1 MGPEEEVRFDGFLH
15 GVGIDALVT
24 GLFVGAEVGVRPAVE
39 GAFFHFG
46 EEVGREFVTQAA
58 AGKVEDA
65 KGALSA
71 AISAYAKAAKGGV
84 IKKKTAQRKASRLQL
99 ALNRAAAA
107 PKATKTAKA

>member
-1 MGPEEEVRFDGFLH
+1 MPNTKSAEKRVRSSARKAARNKSITSRVKTF
-15 GVGIDALVT
+15 
-24 GLFVGAEVGVRPAVE
+24 EKK
-39 GAFFHFG
+39 
-46 EEVGREFVTQAA
+46 FVTQAA

-65 KGALSA
+65 KSSLTA

-107 PKATKTAKA
+107 PKATKTTKTAKA